1 MIPHLLRTRG
11 LQGAALLTVLVIIT
25 TLAELTTTSASIEY
39 PEAVEF
45 EGTFRD
51 DDGSVH
57 EYNIEFLVQQ
67 GISLGCGDDRFCPSS
82 AVTREQMSAF
92 LHQTAVHLYGSSYAD
107 PPPLNSGTLQDAAE
121 HVTRAGAAEM
131 ILAAFTH
138 LSTSSEY
145 QGIFAD
151 MSSSPEAVAR
161 AVEGLHRT
169 GVVQGCATEP
179 LRFCPQKKIT
189 RAQMASLL
197 ARIILT
203 NEPTVGLMLNEP
215 ESAKGYVLFSNIDYP
230 PVYLVDELGRRIHVW
245 TLDDNCLLPKLLD
258 NGNLMCLVNT
268 RSPSGKIV
276 EMDWTNNIVWEYA
289 IPHVHHD
296 FLKLPNGNVLMLS
309 SYWKSPEESIAAGA
323 NPDCVQSDGG
333 GVRVDWV
340 LEVEPTGLYSGKVVW
355 EWHMW
360 DHLIQDLDPNK
371 ANYGEVLKHPGRI
384 DINFIICSAPIR
396 HGGRDLTHTNSIDFN
411 QNSNQIMLS
420 VRNFS
425 ELWVIDHGIN
435 TEQAA
440 GNKGDILYRWG
451 NPQAYRAGNPDDQ
464 QLFYQHTPHWIPS
477 GLPGAGNILIYNN
490 WATNVLEIVPP
501 SQLVDGSGYHL
512 YPGQAAEPAYPIW
525 THTVENPAG
534 YKSAAQRLSNGNT
547 FITTSWLGI
556 LSQVTPDMRTVW
568 KYISPVTIEGLV
580 HQGEK
585 TSIDFNFNETYRATW
600 YPHDHPGLLGLDL
613 TPEGPLELFR

>member
-333 GVRVDWV
+333 G
-340 LEVEPTGLYSGKVVW
+340 
-355 EWHMW
+355 
-360 DHLIQDLDPNK
+360 
-371 ANYGEVLKHPGRI
+371 
-384 DINFIICSAPIR
+384 
-396 HGGRDLTHTNSIDFN
+396 
-411 QNSNQIMLS
+411 
-420 VRNFS
+420 
-425 ELWVIDHGIN
+425 
-435 TEQAA
+435 
-440 GNKGDILYRWG
+440 
-451 NPQAYRAGNPDDQ
+451 
-464 QLFYQHTPHWIPS
+464 
-477 GLPGAGNILIYNN
+477 
-490 WATNVLEIVPP
+490 
-501 SQLVDGSGYHL
+501 
-512 YPGQAAEPAYPIW
+512 
-525 THTVENPAG
+525 
-534 YKSAAQRLSNGNT
+534 
-547 FITTSWLGI
+547 
-556 LSQVTPDMRTVW
+556 
-568 KYISPVTIEGLV
+568 
-580 HQGEK
+580 
-585 TSIDFNFNETYRATW
+585 
-600 YPHDHPGLLGLDL
+600 
-613 TPEGPLELFR
+613 